1 MIWTERAEADLD
13 DIWSFTADRWNEE
26 QADLYLERL
35 RSAIGNRDTRKLRA
49 KPIDFAM
56 SGVMRMREVRH
67 FIYFRMVDEGLLV
80 LRVLHDSMDE
90 TLHLP

>member
-1 MIWTERAEADLD
+1 VIWTARAEADLEE
-13 DIWSFTADRWNEE
+13 IWLFTRDRWSEE
-26 QADLYLERL
+26 QADLYLDRL
-35 RSAIGNRDTRKLRA
+35 RGAVSNRDNRRLRA
-49 KPIDFAM
+49 KPIDFARR
-56 SGVMRMREVRH
+56 GVMRMREVRH

>member
-1 MIWTERAEADLD
+1 VIWTERAEADLD
-13 DIWSFTADRWNEE
+13 DIWSFTTERWNEE

-35 RSAIGNRDTRKLRA
+35 RSAISNQDTRKLRA